1 MLKTIVTILFVCSS
15 GFLVRAEQKQEWKL
29 WYKQPARQWMEATPL
44 GHGRLGA
51 MIFGGIKTEKIALNE
66 ITLWSGQPDPHQEI
80 ACGKE
85 KLAEIRRLF
94 FEGKWIE
101 GNQMAGRYL
110 AGYPNSFGTHLP
122 VGDLN
127 LKFHHDTSRI
137 SDYHR
142 QLDLTNALT
151 TVTYKVGTTRFKR
164 EYFSSHPADV
174 LVIRL
179 SADRKGAVGFDLDLG
194 LLHEALV
201 DTTPDELLFNGQVSF
216 PKFGPGGVRFTGKI
230 KVVTDGGRIISQNN
244 SLSITQ
250 ADAVTIFIDIRT
262 DFNNPEYISQCS
274 QSIHKASIQKYKQL
288 KQAHI
293 QDYNSLFNR
302 VELCLGTSEAD
313 KLPTDERWQRLKAG
327 KTDVGLEALFFHYG
341 RYLIISSS
349 REDSPLP
356 ANLQGLWNDNLACN
370 MPWTCDYHLDVN
382 TQQNYWLTNIAN
394 LAECNAP
401 LFNYIGALSVAG
413 EKTAEKVYGCPGWVA
428 HTVANIWGYTA
439 PGSSVNWGLFPTAS
453 TWIGSHLWHHY
464 LFTQDKAF
472 LKEQGYP
479 LLKKNALF
487 FLHYLVEDPH
497 TGYLMTGPSTSPE
510 NSFRYQGWELALSM
524 MPTCDRVLVYELFDA
539 CIQSAEVLG
548 IDQDFRDSLKL
559 AIQKLPPLKIGK
571 NGEVQEWFE
580 DVENAHPNHRCATH
594 LLSLYPFAQISLQHT
609 PELAEAAKKVID
621 NRLSAPDWEDVEFS
635 RANMISYYA
644 RLKEPEEAYHSLSV
658 LLRKLIQKNL
668 FTISAAGIGGAEC
681 DIYIFDG
688 NQAAP
693 AGIAEMLLQSHEG
706 YVEFIP
712 ALPKAWPDGHF
723 KGLCIR
729 GGGEADLEW
738 QNSEIRKACL
748 TARSDREF
756 KIKLPGDPQ
765 QWRLKKNGKTIKN
778 VLIDKDRVFPILL
791 KKNDRLEIEKI

>member
-1 MLKTIVTILFVCSS
+1 MRSLYGPGNRIL
-15 GFLVRAEQKQEWKL
+15 
-29 WYKQPARQWMEATPL
+29 
-44 GHGRLGA
+44 
-51 MIFGGIKTEKIALNE
+51 
-66 ITLWSGQPDPHQEI
+66 HQEI

-413 EKTAEKVYGCPGWVA
+413 EKTAEKVYGCPVG
-428 HTVANIWGYTA
+428 
-439 PGSSVNWGLFPTAS
+439 
-453 TWIGSHLWHHY
+453 
-464 LFTQDKAF
+464 
-472 LKEQGYP
+472 
-479 LLKKNALF
+479 
-487 FLHYLVEDPH
+487 
-497 TGYLMTGPSTSPE
+497 
-510 NSFRYQGWELALSM
+510 
-524 MPTCDRVLVYELFDA
+524 
-539 CIQSAEVLG
+539 
-548 IDQDFRDSLKL
+548 
-559 AIQKLPPLKIGK
+559 
-571 NGEVQEWFE
+571 
-580 DVENAHPNHRCATH
+580 
-594 LLSLYPFAQISLQHT
+594 
-609 PELAEAAKKVID
+609 
-621 NRLSAPDWEDVEFS
+621 
-635 RANMISYYA
+635 
-644 RLKEPEEAYHSLSV
+644 
-658 LLRKLIQKNL
+658 
-668 FTISAAGIGGAEC
+668 
-681 DIYIFDG
+681 
-688 NQAAP
+688 
-693 AGIAEMLLQSHEG
+693 
-706 YVEFIP
+706 
-712 ALPKAWPDGHF
+712 
-723 KGLCIR
+723 
-729 GGGEADLEW
+729 
-738 QNSEIRKACL
+738 
-748 TARSDREF
+748 
-756 KIKLPGDPQ
+756 
-765 QWRLKKNGKTIKN
+765 
-778 VLIDKDRVFPILL
+778 
-791 KKNDRLEIEKI
+791 

>member
-1 MLKTIVTILFVCSS
+1 M
-15 GFLVRAEQKQEWKL
+15 
-29 WYKQPARQWMEATPL
+29 
-44 GHGRLGA
+44 
-51 MIFGGIKTEKIALNE
+51 
-66 ITLWSGQPDPHQEI
+66 
-80 ACGKE
+80 
-85 KLAEIRRLF
+85 
-94 FEGKWIE
+94 
-101 GNQMAGRYL
+101 
-110 AGYPNSFGTHLP
+110 
-122 VGDLN
+122 
-127 LKFHHDTSRI
+127 
-137 SDYHR
+137 
-142 QLDLTNALT
+142 
-151 TVTYKVGTTRFKR
+151 
-164 EYFSSHPADV
+164 
-174 LVIRL
+174 
-179 SADRKGAVGFDLDLG
+179 
-194 LLHEALV
+194 
-201 DTTPDELLFNGQVSF
+201 
-216 PKFGPGGVRFTGKI
+216 
-230 KVVTDGGRIISQNN
+230 TDGGRIISQNN

-497 TGYLMTGPSTSPE
+497 TGYLMTGPS
-510 NSFRYQGWELALSM
+510 
-524 MPTCDRVLVYELFDA
+524 
-539 CIQSAEVLG
+539 
-548 IDQDFRDSLKL
+548 
-559 AIQKLPPLKIGK
+559 
-571 NGEVQEWFE
+571 
-580 DVENAHPNHRCATH
+580 
-594 LLSLYPFAQISLQHT
+594 
-609 PELAEAAKKVID
+609 VI
-621 NRLSAPDWEDVEFS
+621 R
-635 RANMISYYA
+635 
-644 RLKEPEEAYHSLSV
+644 
-658 LLRKLIQKNL
+658 
-668 FTISAAGIGGAEC
+668 
-681 DIYIFDG
+681 DG
-688 NQAAP
+688 N
-693 AGIAEMLLQSHEG
+693 
-706 YVEFIP
+706 
-712 ALPKAWPDGHF
+712 WPF
-723 KGLCIR
+723 R
-729 GGGEADLEW
+729 
-738 QNSEIRKACL
+738 
-748 TARSDREF
+748 
-756 KIKLPGDPQ
+756 
-765 QWRLKKNGKTIKN
+765 
-778 VLIDKDRVFPILL
+778 
-791 KKNDRLEIEKI
+791 